1 MYLTDNPEKPEKY
14 QITKGDTQASTI
26 IPAHGYLII
35 WCDKRNTKT
44 QLFSQFKLA
53 KEGDELL
60 LTAADGSWTDRFVYP
75 EVKSD
80 ETVGRYPDGGANFY
94 TMNVPTIAKAN
105 IYSTYS
111 LPVEQ
116 PAPTG
121 ISELDMATTES
132 SATNDAWYTL
142 DGRQLRAQP
151 TKKGLYIHRGRKV
164 VVR

>member
-1 MYLTDNPEKPEKY
+1 
-14 QITKGDTQASTI
+14 
-26 IPAHGYLII
+26 
-35 WCDKRNTKT
+35 
-44 QLFSQFKLA
+44 
-53 KEGDELL
+53 
-60 LTAADGSWTDRFVYP
+60 
-75 EVKSD
+75 
-80 ETVGRYPDGGANFY
+80 
-94 TMNVPTIAKAN
+94 MNVPTIAKAN
-105 IYSTYS
+105 IYSSYS

-164 VVR
+164 VIR